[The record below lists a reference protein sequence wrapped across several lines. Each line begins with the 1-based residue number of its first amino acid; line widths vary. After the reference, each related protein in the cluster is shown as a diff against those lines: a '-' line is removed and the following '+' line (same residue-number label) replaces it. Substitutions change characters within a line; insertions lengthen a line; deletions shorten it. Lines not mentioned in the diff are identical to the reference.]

1 MCIMYIY
8 ILCMHVYI
16 IIYILSVYIY
26 MYIINIY
33 IYDIYTYICIYIIRI
48 GSIAKSHVQKFSKH
62 IFGAFWNSGLV
73 PGSQSKHV
81 LSPGRG
87 W

>member
-1 MCIMYIY
+1 MYIY
-8 ILCMHVYI
+8 IMYACIYNY
-16 IIYILSVYIY
+16 IYIYIKCVYIY
-26 MYIINIY
+26 VHNKY